1 MVKKTQVKPFRPVYP
16 SPAALIASVDG
27 TGKPNIV
34 TLGECFNVSIR
45 EPIIVGI
52 AIRTATYS
60 HGLIRNRGEFTVN
73 LPTVDLLEKVDGIGM
88 VSGRE
93 CDKFK
98 RFGLTPLPAHKVA
111 PPLIAECPV
120 NLECKVL
127 SEQAVGDHQLF
138 LGEVLVQHVDADKL
152 DADGQPDP
160 RKMGMF
166 VFALQAYLGVG
177 PVIGHLGLSVGKG
190 RR

>member
-1 MVKKTQVKPFRPVYP
+1 MPKRQIAAIRPVYP
-16 SPAALIASVDG
+16 SPAALITSVAADG
-27 TGKPNIV
+27 SPNIV

-45 EPIIVGI
+45 RPVIMGI

-60 HGLIRNRGEFTVN
+60 HGLIRQQGEFVIN
-73 LPTVDLLEKVDGIGM
+73 LPTAALVEKVDAVGM

-93 CDKFK
+93 CDKFE
-98 RFGLTPLPAHKVA
+98 RIGLTPLPAEQVA

-120 NLECKVL
+120 NLECRVL

-138 LGEVLVQHVDADKL
+138 LGEVLVQHVDEDKL
-152 DADGQPDP
+152 RADGRPDP
-160 RKMGMF
+160 QKADMLIFAEDAYFSAGRMLGRLGM
-166 VFALQAYLGVG
+166 
-177 PVIGHLGLSVGKG
+177 S